1 MSLGGQGVSG
11 VAYPPHRPLWRTPPS
26 PHPCHLPHSELPLH
40 FPEDHKRYMSRLDN
54 LKMRPRSWW
63 GSFSPG
69 PLLGRLQGAPL
80 RRKLLG
86 QDSVLSSFP
95 VLAESSGAAS
105 VAWKV
110 NPHC

>member
-1 MSLGGQGVSG
+1 MSLGGQGMSG
-11 VAYPPHRPLWRTPPS
+11 VAYPPIGLCGGHPL
-26 PHPCHLPHSELPLH
+26 LPIPATSLTELSLH
-40 FPEDHKRYMSRLDN
+40 FPEDHKCYMLRLDN
-54 LKMRPRSWW
+54 LKMRPLSWW
-63 GSFSPG
+63 GSFSTG

-80 RRKLLG
+80 RRKLVG

-95 VLAESSGAAS
+95 AGAAS